1 MEVEEVH
8 DVGRFLQACVNKG
21 YVLHGSR
28 VLCDV
33 LKPHKASCTT
43 DLEENLQRAVYATT
57 EAAVAIFHAISPP
70 KPRYMSW
77 EFRNGR
83 FHFEAGEQT
92 INRLG
97 EGYVYVLD
105 GRNFKKCEFEEG
117 QYIYLDEV
125 RPVRIIKVS
134 SSDFEPPI
142 LLSPAEI

>member
-8 DVGRFLQACVNKG
+8 DVDRFLQACVNDG
-21 YVLHGSR
+21 YVLHGSS

-33 LKPHKASCTT
+33 LEPHKASCTT
-43 DLEENLQRAVYATT
+43 GLEENLQKAVYATT

-83 FHFEAGEQT
+83 FHFEADEQT

-105 GRNFKKCEFEEG
+105 GRNFKKCQYEEG
-117 QYIYLDEV
+117 QYICLNEV

-134 SSDFEPPI
+134 ASDFKSPI
-142 LLSPAEI
+142 SAISAKI